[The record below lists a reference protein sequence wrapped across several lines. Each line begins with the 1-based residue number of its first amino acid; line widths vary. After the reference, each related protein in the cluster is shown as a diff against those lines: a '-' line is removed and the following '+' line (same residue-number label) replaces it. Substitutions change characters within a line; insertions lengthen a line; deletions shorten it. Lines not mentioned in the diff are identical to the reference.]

1 MNRERDN
8 LPLVYSCSG
17 CSNVAQLAN
26 DLAVVLDREGHAQMS
41 CIAGVGGDVKGL
53 VKLAQSGRPILAIDG
68 CKIECVKKT
77 LAKNN
82 VTPQWHLELT
92 SFGIKKKEGES
103 CHFSDMKKVMVAAHQ
118 LIATDKNASQTQY
131 ENLKTFG

>member
-1 MNRERDN
+1 MSREKNN

-82 VTPQWHLELT
+82 VAPKWHLELT
-92 SFGIKKKEGES
+92 SFGIKKKDGEA
-103 CHFSDMKKVMVAAHQ
+103 CHFSDMKKVMLAART
-118 LIATDKNASQTQY
+118 LIATDKKSRNGQY
-131 ENLKTFG
+131 IP